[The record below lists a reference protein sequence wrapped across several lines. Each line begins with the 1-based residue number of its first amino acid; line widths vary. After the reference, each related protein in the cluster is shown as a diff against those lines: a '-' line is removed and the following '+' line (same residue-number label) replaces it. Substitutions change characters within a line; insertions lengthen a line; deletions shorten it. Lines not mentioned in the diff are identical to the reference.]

1 VTARILAAI
10 SFALDRFAERLHDIA
25 RRMRGEPEPE
35 GPHVCPGCYAV
46 AEACAPWCPDAAMER
61 DSEARRWHEPPYDDP
76 EDEDDPGGFA
86 SDDLPF

>member
-1 VTARILAAI
+1 MIRAI

-46 AEACAPWCPDAAMER
+46 AEACASWCPDDGMRREAEER
-61 DSEARRWHEPPYDDP
+61 EMGGEEDSGIPDNWDEMATTTGDDI
-76 EDEDDPGGFA
+76 
-86 SDDLPF
+86 PF